1 MQPLTH
7 DLWAKHFVELRPR
20 IREEWPDVDP
30 IELEIVRDDWDH
42 LVQLIQRTEGL
53 SADLV
58 QQRLRTLDI
67 EGLGIGTGDSGD
79 DDSAEDTHASLA
91 QLALGNGFEESER
104 DRIVERLSKLNRRL
118 KRFPAD
124 ATSLELQVKER
135 NNSGQTVTFIAQLPG
150 FSQLVAT
157 STESDIRDALMDVR
171 EDMWRQIDDAVTRRT
186 EGAR

>member
-7 DLWAKHFVELRPR
+7 QLWAKHFVEIRPR
-20 IREEWPDVDP
+20 ILEAWPDTDP
-30 IELEIVRDDWDH
+30 IELEEVRGDWDH
-42 LVQLIQRTEGL
+42 LVQLVQDASGL

-58 QQRLRTLDI
+58 AQRLRTLDI
-67 EGLGIGTGDSGD
+67 AELNIGTGARDE
-79 DDSAEDTHASLA
+79 DDSDEGSASLA
-91 QLALGNGFEESER
+91 HLVLGHGFEESER

-124 ATSLELQVKER
+124 ATHLELQVKER
-135 NNSGQTVTFIAQLPG
+135 GHGGQTVTFIAQLPG
-150 FSQLVAT
+150 YAQLVAR
-157 STESDIRDALMDVR
+157 STEADLRDALMDVR

>member
-7 DLWAKHFVELRPR
+7 QLWAKHFVEIRPR
-20 IREEWPDVDP
+20 ILEEWPDTDP
-30 IELEIVRDDWDH
+30 IELEMVRDDWDH
-42 LVQLIQRTEGL
+42 LVQLIQRTSGL

-58 QQRLRTLDI
+58 GQRLRTLDV
-67 EGLGIGTGDSGD
+67 EELNIGTGAAD
-79 DDSAEDTHASLA
+79 DDGDEGQASLA

-124 ATSLELQVKER
+124 ATHLELQVKER

-150 FSQLVAT
+150 YSQLVAT
-157 STESDIRDALMDVR
+157 STEANLRDALMDVR

>member
-20 IREEWPDVDP
+20 IRKEWPDVDP
-30 IELEIVRDDWDH
+30 SELEIVRDDWDH
-42 LVQLIQRTEGL
+42 LVQLIQRTTGL

-58 QQRLRTLDI
+58 AQRLRTLDI
-67 EGLGIGTGDSGD
+67 EELNIGTGDSSD
-79 DDSAEDTHASLA
+79 DEDNTQASLA

-135 NNSGQTVTFIAQLPG
+135 NNNGQTVTFIAQLPG
-150 FSQLVAT
+150 YSQLVAT
-157 STESDIRDALMDVR
+157 STESDLRDALMDVR
-171 EDMWRQIDDAVTRRT
+171 EDMWRQIDDAVSRRT

>member
-7 DLWAKHFVELRPR
+7 ELWAKHFVELRPR
-20 IREEWPDVDP
+20 IREEWPDVEQS
-30 IELEIVRDDWDH
+30 ELEMVRDDWDH
-42 LVQLIQRTEGL
+42 LVQLVQRTTGM

-58 QQRLRTLDI
+58 AQRLRTLDV
-67 EGLGIGTGDSGD
+67 EELNIGTGEAGGD
-79 DDSAEDTHASLA
+79 DKESNQASLD

-124 ATSLELQVKER
+124 ATTLELQVKER

-150 FSQLVAT
+150 YAQFVAT
-157 STESDIRDALMDVR
+157 STESDMRDALMDVR

>member
-20 IREEWPDVDP
+20 VLEEWPDVDP
-30 IELEIVRDDWDH
+30 SELEIARDDWDH
-42 LVQLIQRTEGL
+42 LVQLIQRTTGL

-58 QQRLRTLDI
+58 QQRLRTLDV
-67 EGLGIGTGDSGD
+67 EELNIGTGDSGSD
-79 DDSAEDTHASLA
+79 DDDGNRASLA
-91 QLALGNGFEESER
+91 QLALGNGFDESER
-104 DRIVERLSKLNRRL
+104 ERIVERLSKLNRRL
-118 KRFPAD
+118 QRFPAD
-124 ATSLELQVKER
+124 ATTLELQVKER

-157 STESDIRDALMDVR
+157 STENNIRDALMDVR
-171 EDMWRQIDDAVTRRT
+171 EDMWRQIDDAVSRRT

>member
-7 DLWAKHFVELRPR
+7 ELWAKHFVELRPR

-42 LVQLIQRTEGL
+42 LVQLVQRTTGM

-58 QQRLRTLDI
+58 AQRLRTLDVAELNI
-67 EGLGIGTGDSGD
+67 GSGGSGADKEGNQ
-79 DDSAEDTHASLA
+79 ASLD
-91 QLALGNGFEESER
+91 QLILGNGFEESER
-104 DRIVERLSKLNRRL
+104 GRIVERLSKLNRRL

-124 ATSLELQVKER
+124 ATTLELQVKER
-135 NNSGQTVTFIAQLPG
+135 NNTGQAVTFIAQVPG
-150 FSQLVAT
+150 FAQFVAT

>member
-7 DLWAKHFVELRPR
+7 DLWAKHFVEIRPR

-30 IELEIVRDDWDH
+30 NELEIVRDDWDH
-42 LVQLIQRTEGL
+42 LVQLIQRTTNL

-58 QQRLRTLDI
+58 AQRLRTLDI
-67 EGLGIGTGDSGD
+67 EELNIGTGEQAD
-79 DDSAEDTHASLA
+79 DDEANQASLE
-91 QLALGNGFEESER
+91 QLELGHGFEESER
-104 DRIVERLSKLNRRL
+104 ERIVERLSKLNRRL

-124 ATSLELQVKER
+124 ATTLELQVKER
-135 NNSGQTVTFIAQLPG
+135 NNNGQTVTFIAQLPG
-150 FSQLVAT
+150 YSQFVAT
-157 STESDIRDALMDVR
+157 STESDLRDALMDVR

>member
-7 DLWAKHFVELRPR
+7 DLWAKHFVEIRPR
-20 IREEWPDVDP
+20 IREEWPDVDQS
-30 IELEIVRDDWDH
+30 ELEIVRDDWDH
-42 LVQLIQRTEGL
+42 LVALIQRTEGL

-67 EGLGIGTGDSGD
+67 EDLNIGTGGTGD
-79 DDSAEDTHASLA
+79 DDADDDRASLA
-91 QLALGNGFEESER
+91 LLALGSGFEESER
-104 DRIVERLSKLNRRL
+104 DRIIERLSKLNRRL

-135 NNSGQTVTFIAQLPG
+135 NNSGQTITFIAQLPG
-150 FSQLVAT
+150 FAPLVAT
-157 STESDIRDALMDVR
+157 STESDIRAALMDVR
-171 EDMWRQIDDAVTRRT
+171 EDMWRQIDDAVSRRT

>member
-7 DLWAKHFVELRPR
+7 QLWAKHFVVIRPR
-20 IREEWPDVDP
+20 VLEEWPEVDER
-30 IELEIVRDDWDH
+30 ELDSVGDDWDG
-42 LVQLIQRTEGL
+42 LVEVVHKTTGL

-67 EGLGIGTGDSGD
+67 EELHIGSGASD
-79 DDSAEDTHASLA
+79 GGTDGSSASLA
-91 QLALGNGFEESER
+91 QLALGHGFEAAER
-104 DRIVERLSKLNRRL
+104 DRIVERLDKLNRRL

-124 ATSLELQVKER
+124 GTWLEISVKER
-135 NNSGQTVTFIAQLPG
+135 DSSGQSVTLLCELPG
-150 FSQLVAT
+150 FAKLVAT
-157 STESDIRDALMDVR
+157 SSEPDLRDALMDVR

>member
-7 DLWAKHFVELRPR
+7 ELWAKHFVELRPR

-42 LVQLIQRTEGL
+42 LVQLVQRTTGM

-58 QQRLRTLDI
+58 AQRLRTLDVAELNI
-67 EGLGIGTGDSGD
+67 GSGGSGPDKEGNQ
-79 DDSAEDTHASLA
+79 ASLD
-91 QLALGNGFEESER
+91 QLILGNGFEESER
-104 DRIVERLSKLNRRL
+104 GRIVERLSKLNRRL

-124 ATSLELQVKER
+124 ATTLELQVKER
-135 NNSGQTVTFIAQLPG
+135 NNTGQAVTFIAQVPG
-150 FSQLVAT
+150 FAQFVAT

>member
-7 DLWAKHFVELRPR
+7 DLWAKHFVEIRPR

-42 LVQLIQRTEGL
+42 LVQLIQRTTGL

-58 QQRLRTLDI
+58 GQKLRTLDVG
-67 EGLGIGTGDSGD
+67 ELNIGTGGSGD
-79 DDSAEDTHASLA
+79 DSDDTSASLA
-91 QLALGNGFEESER
+91 QLELGHGFEESER

-124 ATSLELQVKER
+124 ATTLELQVKER
-135 NNSGQTVTFIAQLPG
+135 NNNGQTLTFIAQLPG
-150 FSQLVAT
+150 YAQFVAT
-157 STESDIRDALMDVR
+157 STESDLRDALMDVR

>member
-7 DLWAKHFVELRPR
+7 QLWAKHFVKIRPR
-20 IREEWPDVDP
+20 ILEEWPNTDP
-30 IELEIVRDDWDH
+30 IELEMVRDDWDH
-42 LVQLIQRTEGL
+42 LVQLIQRTSGL

-58 QQRLRTLDI
+58 SQRLRTLDI
-67 EGLGIGTGDSGD
+67 EALNIGTGEPDEDGD
-79 DDSAEDTHASLA
+79 EGSASLA

-124 ATSLELQVKER
+124 ATHLELQVKER
-135 NNSGQTVTFIAQLPG
+135 DNSGQTVTFIAQLPG
-150 FSQLVAT
+150 YSQLVAT
-157 STESDIRDALMDVR
+157 STESNLRDALMDVR

>member
-7 DLWAKHFVELRPR
+7 DLWAKHFVEIRPR

-42 LVQLIQRTEGL
+42 LVQLIQRTTGL

-58 QQRLRTLDI
+58 AQRLRTLDV
-67 EGLGIGTGDSGD
+67 EELNIGTGDAADVGD
-79 DDSAEDTHASLA
+79 STQASLA

-135 NNSGQTVTFIAQLPG
+135 NNNGQTVTFIAQLPG
-150 FSQLVAT
+150 YAQLVAT
-157 STESDIRDALMDVR
+157 STESDLRAALMDVR

>member
-7 DLWAKHFVELRPR
+7 DLWAKHFVEIRPR

-42 LVQLIQRTEGL
+42 LVQLIQRTTGM

-67 EGLGIGTGDSGD
+67 EELNIGTGESAGDGD
-79 DDSAEDTHASLA
+79 DNTASVA
-91 QLALGNGFEESER
+91 QLALGNGFDESER
-104 DRIVERLSKLNRRL
+104 DKIVERFSKLNRRL

-124 ATSLELQVKER
+124 ATHLELQVKER

-150 FSQLVAT
+150 YSQFVAT

>member
-7 DLWAKHFVELRPR
+7 QLWAKHFVEIRPR
-20 IREEWPDVDP
+20 ILEEWPDTDP
-30 IELEIVRDDWDH
+30 IELEMVRDDWDH
-42 LVQLIQRTEGL
+42 LVQLIGRTSGL

-58 QQRLRTLDI
+58 AQRLRTLDI
-67 EGLGIGTGDSGD
+67 EALNIGTGE
-79 DDSAEDTHASLA
+79 AENEVDEGSASLA

-104 DRIVERLSKLNRRL
+104 ERIVERLSKLNRRL

-124 ATSLELQVKER
+124 ATHLELQVKER
-135 NNSGQTVTFIAQLPG
+135 ANNGQTVTFIAQLPG
-150 FSQLVAT
+150 YSQLVAT
-157 STESDIRDALMDVR
+157 STESNLRDALMDVR

>member
-7 DLWAKHFVELRPR
+7 QLWAKHFTDIRPR
-20 IREEWPDVDP
+20 VLEEWPDIDP
-30 IELEIVRDDWDH
+30 IELEEVRDDWDH
-42 LVQLIQRTEGL
+42 LVQLVQRSTGM

-58 QQRLRTLDI
+58 GQRLRTLDI
-67 EGLGIGTGDSGD
+67 EELNIGTGESREASD
-79 DDSAEDTHASLA
+79 DEGTASLE

-104 DRIVERLSKLNRRL
+104 GRIVERLSKLNRRL

-124 ATSLELQVKER
+124 ATHLELQVKER
-135 NNSGQTVTFIAQLPG
+135 NNSGQTLTFIAQLPG
-150 FSQLVAT
+150 YSQFVAT
-157 STESDIRDALMDVR
+157 STEADLRDALMDVR